1 VILFGDNPD
10 VCLSVDR
17 ALCFGWFDGIRKGSK
32 KKWGGNGRPFAFGTH
47 YFGMNAIPC
56 GLTSP
61 VTTFAMTPVSKFTVP
76 TEVSAAV

>member
-10 VCLSVDR
+10 VTSEVDTV
-17 ALCFGWFDGIRKGSK
+17 LCSGWIDSICKGSK
-32 KKWGGNGRPFAFGTH
+32 KIRAATAAPFHLGTH

-61 VTTFAMTPVSKFTVP
+61 VTTLVMTPVSKSKPP